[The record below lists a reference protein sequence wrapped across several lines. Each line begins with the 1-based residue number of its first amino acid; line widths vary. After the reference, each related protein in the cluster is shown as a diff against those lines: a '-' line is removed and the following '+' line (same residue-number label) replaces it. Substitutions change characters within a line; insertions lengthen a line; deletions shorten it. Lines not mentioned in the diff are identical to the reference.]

1 MVSRIVLLDAGP
13 LGLVSNPK
21 PSRQNLACSAW
32 LQSLLE
38 SGVRVIVPE
47 IADYEVR
54 RELLR
59 ANKQPGLA
67 MLDTL
72 TESLDYLPLTTPAMR
87 QAARLWAD
95 ARQSGQPTASD
106 NTIDGD
112 VILAAQAQSLGVADF
127 VIATTNVG
135 HLSRFV
141 PAQLWT
147 EIGTS
152 GSA

>member
-1 MVSRIVLLDAGP
+1 MVSRTVLLNAGP
-13 LGLVSNPK
+13 LDLVSNPK
-21 PSRQNLACSAW
+21 PSLLNLACSAW
-32 LQSLLE
+32 LQRLLE
-38 SGVRVIVPE
+38 SGVQVIVPE

-59 ANKQPGLA
+59 ANKQPGLTL
-67 MLDTL
+67 LDTL
-72 TESLDYLPLTTPAMR
+72 AETLDYLPLTTAVMR
-87 QAARLWAD
+87 QAARLWAS
-95 ARQSGQPTASD
+95 ARQSGQPTAGD

-112 VILAAQAQSLGVADF
+112 VILAAQAQSLDVLDF

-147 EIGTS
+147 EIETLT
-152 GSA
+152 